1 MAEAMQQLTLT
12 EDREVPWLEVP
23 RHGSSNRLPWERAA
37 QAILEPKTKLIV
49 ARESTEQAA

>member
-1 MAEAMQQLTLT
+1 MQQLTLT